1 MPNLFD
7 PLTLRG
13 LTLKN
18 RIAVSPMCQY
28 SYEDGFSNDWQL
40 VHLGGRAVGGAGL
53 VIVEATA
60 VEAEG
65 RISPGDLGLWKDEH
79 IENLTRLTRFLH
91 SQGAAAGIQ
100 LAHAGRKASTPIP
113 WKGSGLVAPKDGG
126 WTPFAPSAIAFD
138 EHSAVPQALD
148 KAGIQRVVQKF
159 KEASARALKAGF
171 DVIEIHGAHGYLIH
185 EFLSPFSNQRTDEY
199 GGSFENRTRLIK
211 EVVSAVRQ
219 VWPADKPLFV
229 RLSTTDWKEP
239 EGWTADQ
246 SVALAKELKGL
257 GVDLIDCSSGGA
269 IPGVKIPIASG
280 YQTPLAAKVKKEAE
294 IPVAAVGMIT
304 GAAQADHIVH
314 NGQADLVLLAREFLR
329 DPYFPLNA
337 ARELGKDIAWPV
349 QYDRAKKK

>member
-13 LTLKN
+13 LTLRN
-18 RIAVSPMCQY
+18 RIGVSPMCQY

-40 VHLGGRAVGGAGL
+40 VHLGSRAVGGAGL

-79 IENLTRLTRFLH
+79 IEALARLTRFIH

-113 WKGSGLVAPKDGG
+113 GQASVKGGAWVPS
-126 WTPFAPSAIAFD
+126 APSALAFD
-138 EHSAVPQALD
+138 EHSPLPQALD
-148 KAGIQRVVQKF
+148 KKGIQRIVQKF
-159 KEASARALKAGF
+159 KEAAARALKADF
-171 DVIEIHGAHGYLIH
+171 DVVEIHGAHGYLIH

-199 GGSFENRTRLIK
+199 GGSFENRVRLLK
-211 EVVSAVRQ
+211 EVVTAVRQ

-229 RLSTTDWKEP
+229 RLSVTDWKEP

-246 SVALAKELKGL
+246 SVALSKELKGL
-257 GVDLIDCSSGGA
+257 GVDLIDCSSGGV

-280 YQTPLAAKVKKEAE
+280 YQTPLAQKVKKEAGVA
-294 IPVAAVGMIT
+294 VAAVGMIT
-304 GAAQADHIVH
+304 GAAQADHIIH
-314 NGQADLVLLAREFLR
+314 TEQADMVLLAREFLR
-329 DPYFPLNA
+329 DPCFPLHA
-337 ARELGKDIAWPV
+337 AFELGKDIA
-349 QYDRAKKK
+349 